1 MFRRS
6 GIRFA
11 VKNMRQPWN
20 LRRYPIKW
28 DHMVIQVHAVNR
40 YDRITLWVRREH
52 MGMSGRSALRPI
64 FICLLFSAMVASA
77 VGTAPRAF
85 GQGAPSDPPAGSV
98 PAPAGDAPGQKVPA
112 PPAATVNTGAIT
124 EDLNQELGLDLN
136 AKSAAWSQ
144 QLDRL
149 EGELRR
155 PHLLYSELNAY
166 RDALQR
172 IRGEAK
178 DLAGRLPTRL
188 DAAKAQLKL
197 LGPAP
202 GAGQPAEPE
211 QIAHSR
217 AELSYRLGLLSAAEA
232 AVKSANLRIDQLV
245 NSIEDIRRRNFASVL
260 LQPIPG
266 VYAYETWSRLPDHVP
281 MALQRLRDLVD
292 DWWEGAAD
300 GQELARVGLEASL
313 LFLALLFAG
322 WRGVRGLRRWQGEGE
337 PPFWRRASSAAG
349 VVLLRAAPV
358 TVPVVFAYAML
369 ATQQR
374 LPDRLDWL
382 FYLSTQMVVI
392 IFTVAALATTT
403 LAPRAPAWRLIPV
416 SDAGAARLCG
426 LIILL
431 ALVYGLTTLL
441 YLTTRLV
448 QAPFAL
454 TIAVALPSSLLLAG
468 LVVAILR
475 TPLGSENAAAPSTRM
490 VRAVR
495 AVVWTIVAAIAAC
508 ALAGYL
514 PLARFLAQQLVVTG
528 SILALVYLLLLWVD
542 GFAQSVTD
550 DNAIGGRW
558 LKQRGHLEHSR
569 REQLALPI
577 SLLLKLAVL
586 VLSVPLIMLQ
596 WGYTWPD
603 IQDWYRQ
610 LFFGFHIGNTQVTF
624 GALLAAIIVFGL
636 GYAAARLFQG
646 WLDVQVLQ
654 PAGISGGVR
663 HSIRT
668 GVGYG
673 GIIIAALAAVSYAG
687 FNLSSLAIVAGA
699 FSIGIGF
706 GLQNLVNNFV
716 SGLILLAERPIRV
729 GDLVVV
735 GGEEGYVRKI
745 SVRSTEIE
753 TFDRAHVLIPNAS
766 FVSDK
771 VKNWTL
777 RNNLRRVAISIGT
790 AYANNPRQ
798 VREVLLKVARDYPD
812 VLRTPEPFVDLRE
825 FGASSIN
832 FMLYVFVDDISKAA
846 SVRTELSMAI
856 FDAFAEAGIEIPFT
870 QTDVN
875 IRNIDRLR
883 EVIADHVEPQQEGRL
898 ETSRR
903 RFAKTPAGAD

>member
-1 MFRRS
+1 
-6 GIRFA
+6 
-11 VKNMRQPWN
+11 MR
-20 LRRYPIKW
+20 I
-28 DHMVIQVHAVNR
+28 
-40 YDRITLWVRREH
+40 
-52 MGMSGRSALRPI
+52 SGRAALGPT
-64 FICLLFSAMVASA
+64 FICLLMLGILAAL
-77 VGTAPRAF
+77 TPRAF
-85 GQGAPSDPPAGSV
+85 GQTADANPAAG
-98 PAPAGDAPGQKVPA
+98 PASIPASDAPGQKVPA
-112 PPAATVNTGAIT
+112 TSNASVNSEAIT
-124 EDLNQELGLDLN
+124 QHLNQELGFDLN
-136 AKSAAWSQ
+136 AKIADWRQ
-144 QLDRL
+144 RL
-149 EGELRR
+149 NHLESDLKRPGLR
-155 PHLLYSELNAY
+155 YSELNAH
-166 RDALQR
+166 RDELQR
-172 IRGEAK
+172 IRGEANE
-178 DLAGRLPTRL
+178 LATRLPTAL
-188 DAAKAQLKL
+188 DATKAQINL
-197 LGPAP
+197 LGPVP
-202 GAGQPAEPE
+202 GAGQPPDPE
-211 QIAHSR
+211 QIAHRR
-217 AELSYRLGLLSAAEA
+217 AVLNYRLGLLSSAEA
-232 AVKSANLRIDQLV
+232 SAKSADLRIDHLL
-245 NSIEDIRRRNFASVL
+245 NRIEDIRRQNFASIL

-266 VYAYETWSRLPDHVP
+266 VYAYQTWSRLPDYIPV
-281 MALQRLRDLVD
+281 ARDRLYDLLD
-292 DWWEGAAD
+292 GWWQGGPD
-300 GQELARVGLEASL
+300 GQDLWRIGLEALL
-313 LFLALLFAG
+313 LFVALSFAG
-322 WRGVRGLRRWQGEGE
+322 WRGVRALRRWQGEGE

-349 VVLLRAAPV
+349 VVLLRALPV
-358 TVPVVFAYAML
+358 AVPVVFAYAML
-369 ATQQR
+369 AAEQP
-374 LPDRLDWL
+374 LPERLDWL
-382 FYLSTQMVVI
+382 FYLAAEMVVI
-392 IFTVAALATTT
+392 VFTVAALVTTT

-426 LIILL
+426 LVILL
-431 ALVYGLTTLL
+431 ASVYGLTTLL
-441 YLTTRLV
+441 YAITRLV

-454 TIAVALPSSLLLAG
+454 TIAVALPSSLLVAG

-475 TPLGSENAAAPSTRM
+475 TPLRSENPAAPSMRLF
-490 VRAVR
+490 RAIR
-495 AVVWTIVAAIAAC
+495 AVVWIIVAAIVAC

-542 GFAQSVTD
+542 GFAQSVAD

-558 LKQRGHLEHSR
+558 LQQRGHLERSR

-586 VLSVPLIMLQ
+586 VLSVPFIMLQ

-624 GALLAAIIVFGL
+624 GALLASVIVFGL
-636 GYAAARLFQG
+636 GYAGARLFQG

-668 GVGYG
+668 GVGYV
-673 GIIIAALAAVSYAG
+673 GILVAALAAVSYAG

-753 TFDRAHVLIPNAS
+753 TFDRAHVLVPNAS
-766 FVSDK
+766 FISDK

-777 RNNLRRVAISIGT
+777 RNNVRRVAISIGT
-790 AYANNPRQ
+790 AYACNPRQ
-798 VREVLLKVARDYPD
+798 VREVLLQVARSNQD
-812 VLRTPEPFVDLRE
+812 VLQTPEPIVDLKE

-832 FMLYVFVDDISKAA
+832 FMLYVFIADISKTIR
-846 SVRTELSMAI
+846 VRTELSIAI

-875 IRNIDRLR
+875 IRNIDRLH
-883 EVIADHVEPQQEGRL
+883 ELVADYAARQQEGNL
-898 ETSRR
+898 ETGRR
-903 RFAKTPAGAD
+903 RFTKVPAAAD

>member
-1 MFRRS
+1 MRGRLAS
-6 GIRFA
+6 GP
-11 VKNMRQPWN
+11 V
-20 LRRYPIKW
+20 
-28 DHMVIQVHAVNR
+28 
-40 YDRITLWVRREH
+40 
-52 MGMSGRSALRPI
+52 
-64 FICLLFSAMVASA
+64 FICLLISAIFAAALGS
-77 VGTAPRAF
+77 RAF
-85 GQGAPSDPPAGSV
+85 GQTADADPPTGPV
-98 PAPAGDAPGQKVPA
+98 LTQAGDAPAQKA
-112 PPAATVNTGAIT
+112 SAASDTSIDNEAIT
-124 EDLNQELGLDLN
+124 QRLNQELGFDLN
-136 AKSAAWSQ
+136 AKIADWRQ
-144 QLDRL
+144 RL
-149 EGELRR
+149 NHLENDLKRPGLR
-155 PHLLYSELNAY
+155 YSELNAY
-166 RDALQR
+166 RDELQR
-172 IRGEAK
+172 IRGERK
-178 DLAGRLPTRL
+178 ELASHLPTAL
-188 DAAKAQLKL
+188 DATKAQLNL
-197 LGPAP
+197 LGPVPA
-202 GAGQPAEPE
+202 AGQPPDPE
-211 QIAHSR
+211 QIAHRR
-217 AELSYRLGLLSAAEA
+217 AVLNYRLGLLSSAEA
-232 AVKSANLRIDQLV
+232 SAKSADLRIDHLL
-245 NSIEDIRRRNFASVL
+245 NTIEDIRRRNFTSTL

-266 VYAYETWSRLPDHVP
+266 IYAYETWSKLPDNVP
-281 MALQRLRDLVD
+281 TALNGLRDLVEG
-292 DWWEGAAD
+292 WWEGVPD
-300 GQELARVGLEASL
+300 RQDLGRIGLEAAL
-313 LFLALLFAG
+313 LFLALSFAG
-322 WRGVRGLRRWQGEGE
+322 WRGARGLRRWQGEGE

-349 VVLLRAAPV
+349 VVLLRALPV

-369 ATQQR
+369 AAEQP
-374 LPDRLDWL
+374 LPERLDWL
-382 FYLSTQMVVI
+382 FYLTAEMIVI
-392 IFTVAALATTT
+392 VFTVAALVTTT

-416 SDAGAARLCG
+416 SDAAAARLCG

-431 ALVYGLTTLL
+431 AFVYGLTTLL
-441 YLTTRLV
+441 YATTRLL

-454 TIAVALPSSLLLAG
+454 TVAVALPSSLLLAG

-475 TPLGSENAAAPSTRM
+475 TPLRGENPAAPSTPLI
-490 VRAVR
+490 RAIR
-495 AVVWTIVAAIAAC
+495 AVVWIIVAAIATC

-542 GFAQSVTD
+542 GFAQSMTD

-558 LKQRGHLEHSR
+558 LQQRGHLERSR

-577 SLLLKLAVL
+577 SLLLKLVVL
-586 VLSVPLIMLQ
+586 VLSVPFVMLQ
-596 WGYTWPD
+596 WGYAWPD

-624 GALLAAIIVFGL
+624 GALLASVIVFGL

-646 WLDVQVLQ
+646 WLDAQVLQ

-668 GVGYG
+668 GVGYV

-777 RNNLRRVAISIGT
+777 RNNVRRVAISIGT
-790 AYANNPRQ
+790 AYACNPRQ
-798 VREVLLKVARDYPD
+798 VRDVLLKTARSNQD
-812 VLRTPEPFVDLRE
+812 VLHTPEPIVDLKE

-832 FMLYVFVDDISKAA
+832 FILYVFIADITKTIR
-846 SVRTELSMAI
+846 VRTDLSIAI

-875 IRNIDRLR
+875 IRNIDRLH
-883 EVIADHVEPQQEGRL
+883 ELVADYAAKQQETTL
-898 ETSRR
+898 ETGRR
-903 RFAKTPAGAD
+903 PFAKVPAVAD

>member
-1 MFRRS
+1 
-6 GIRFA
+6 
-11 VKNMRQPWN
+11 MR
-20 LRRYPIKW
+20 I
-28 DHMVIQVHAVNR
+28 
-40 YDRITLWVRREH
+40 
-52 MGMSGRSALRPI
+52 SGRSALGPA
-64 FICLLFSAMVASA
+64 FICLLISAIVAA
-77 VGTAPRAF
+77 ALGTAPRAF
-85 GQGAPSDPPAGSV
+85 GQTATSDPPSVSV
-98 PAPAGDAPGQKVPA
+98 PAPASDAQSQKAAAA
-112 PPAATVNTGAIT
+112 PNASVNTGAIT
-124 EDLNQELGLDLN
+124 QDVNQELGLDLN
-136 AKSAAWSQ
+136 AKIAVWQ
-144 QLDRL
+144 EHLDRL
-149 EGELRR
+149 EGDLRA
-155 PHLLYSELNAY
+155 PHLRYSELNAY

-172 IRGEAK
+172 VRGEAK
-178 DLAGRLPTRL
+178 DLANRVPTRL
-188 DAAKAQLKL
+188 DAAKAQLNL
-197 LGPAP
+197 LGAAPA
-202 GAGQPAEPE
+202 AGQPPEPE

-217 AELSYRLGLLSAAEA
+217 AELNYRLALLSAAEA
-232 AVKSANLRIDQLV
+232 AAKSANLRIDHLF
-245 NSIEDIRRRNFASVL
+245 NTIEDIRRRNFASML

-266 VYAYETWSRLPDHVP
+266 VYAYETWARVPDHVP
-281 MALQRLRDLVD
+281 MALERLRDLVD
-292 DWWEGAAD
+292 GWWEGIAD
-300 GQELARVGLEASL
+300 GQELARIGLEALL
-313 LFLALLFAG
+313 LFLALSFAG
-322 WRGVRGLRRWQGEGE
+322 WRGVRSLRRWQGEGE

-349 VVLLRAAPV
+349 IVLLRALPV

-369 ATQQR
+369 AAQLR
-374 LPDRLDWL
+374 LPERLDWL
-382 FYLSTQMVVI
+382 FYLTAEMAVI
-392 IFTVAALATTT
+392 IFTVAALVTTT

-431 ALVYGLTTLL
+431 ASVYGLTTLL
-441 YLTTRLV
+441 YAITRLV

-475 TPLGSENAAAPSTRM
+475 TPLRSTNPAAPSMRLF
-490 VRAVR
+490 RAVR
-495 AVVWTIVAAIAAC
+495 AVVWTIVAAIVAC

-542 GFAQSVTD
+542 GFAQSITD
-550 DNAIGGRW
+550 DNAVGGRW
-558 LKQRGHLEHSR
+558 LEQRGHLERSR

-577 SLLLKLAVL
+577 GLLLKLAVL
-586 VLSVPLIMLQ
+586 VLSVPFIMLQ

-610 LFFGFHIGNTQVTF
+610 LFFGFHIANTQVTF
-624 GALLAAIIVFGL
+624 GALLASIIVFGL

-668 GVGYG
+668 GVGYA
-673 GIIIAALAAVSYAG
+673 GILIAALTAVSYAG

-753 TFDRAHVLIPNAS
+753 TFDRAHVLIPNSS

-777 RNNLRRVAISIGT
+777 RNSVRRVTISIGT
-790 AYANNPRQ
+790 AYACNPRQ
-798 VREVLLKVARDYPD
+798 VRDVLLKVARNNPD
-812 VLRTPEPFVDLRE
+812 VLHTPEPLVDLRE
-825 FGASSIN
+825 FGASSLN
-832 FMLYVFVDDISKAA
+832 FILYVFIDDIGKTVR
-846 SVRTELSMAI
+846 VRTDLSMAI
-856 FDAFAEAGIEIPFT
+856 FDAFADAGIEIPFT

-875 IRNIDRLR
+875 IRNIDRLHDL
-883 EVIADHVEPQQEGRL
+883 VADYAAQQQEGSL
-898 ETSRR
+898 EARRR
-903 RFAKTPAGAD
+903 RFTKRPAAAD

>member
-1 MFRRS
+1 
-6 GIRFA
+6 
-11 VKNMRQPWN
+11 MR
-20 LRRYPIKW
+20 I
-28 DHMVIQVHAVNR
+28 
-40 YDRITLWVRREH
+40 
-52 MGMSGRSALRPI
+52 SGRSALGPN
-64 FICLLFSAMVASA
+64 FICLLLLGIVGAAL
-77 VGTAPRAF
+77 GTAPRAF
-85 GQGAPSDPPAGSV
+85 GQTATSDPPTVSV
-98 PAPAGDAPGQKVPA
+98 PAHASDAPTQKASAA
-112 PPAATVNTGAIT
+112 PDASVNTGAIT
-124 EDLNQELGLDLN
+124 QGLNQELGLDPN
-136 AKSAAWSQ
+136 AKIADWRQ
-144 QLDRL
+144 HLDRL
-149 EGELRR
+149 EGDLRR
-155 PHLLYSELNAY
+155 PHLRYSELNGY
-166 RDALQR
+166 RDELQG
-172 IRGEAK
+172 IRGEAR
-178 DLAGRLPTRL
+178 DLANRLPTPL
-188 DAAKAQLKL
+188 DAAKAQLNL

-202 GAGQPAEPE
+202 AAGQPPEPE

-217 AELSYRLGLLSAAEA
+217 AELNYRLGLLSAAEA
-232 AVKSANLRIDQLV
+232 ATKSANLRIDHLF
-245 NSIEDIRRRNFASVL
+245 NTIEDIRRRNFASIL

-266 VYAYETWSRLPDHVP
+266 VYAYETWSRLPDYIP
-281 MALQRLRDLVD
+281 AALERVRDLVD
-292 DWWEGAAD
+292 GWWEGVPD
-300 GQELARVGLEASL
+300 GQELARIGLEASL
-313 LFLALLFAG
+313 LFLALSFAG
-322 WRGVRGLRRWQGEGE
+322 WRGVRSLRHWQGEGE

-349 VVLLRAAPV
+349 VVLLRALPV

-369 ATQQR
+369 ASAQR

-382 FYLSTQMVVI
+382 FYLTAEMVVI
-392 IFTVAALATTT
+392 IFTVAALVTTT

-431 ALVYGLTTLL
+431 AFVYGLTTLL
-441 YLTTRLV
+441 YAITRLV

-475 TPLGSENAAAPSTRM
+475 TPLRSENPAAPSIRLF
-490 VRAVR
+490 RAVR
-495 AVVWTIVAAIAAC
+495 AVVWTIVAAIVAC

-550 DNAIGGRW
+550 DNAASGRW
-558 LKQRGHLEHSR
+558 LEQRGHLERSR

-610 LFFGFHIGNTQVTF
+610 LFFGFHIGNTPVTF
-624 GALLAAIIVFGL
+624 GALLASIIVFGL

-668 GVGYG
+668 GVGYV
-673 GIIIAALAAVSYAG
+673 GILIAALAAVSYAG

-753 TFDRAHVLIPNAS
+753 TFDRAHVLIPNSS

-777 RNNLRRVAISIGT
+777 RNSVRRVAISIGT
-790 AYANNPRQ
+790 AYACNPRQ
-798 VREVLLKVARDYPD
+798 VREVLLKVARNNPD
-812 VLRTPEPFVDLRE
+812 VLHTPEPLVDLRE
-825 FGASSIN
+825 FAASSLN
-832 FMLYVFVDDISKAA
+832 FILYVFIEDISKTVR
-846 SVRTELSMAI
+846 VRTDLSIAI
-856 FDAFAEAGIEIPFT
+856 FDAFADAGIEIPFT

-883 EVIADHVEPQQEGRL
+883 ELIADYAGQQQEGSPA
-898 ETSRR
+898 TSRT
-903 RFAKTPAGAD
+903 RFTKVPAVAD